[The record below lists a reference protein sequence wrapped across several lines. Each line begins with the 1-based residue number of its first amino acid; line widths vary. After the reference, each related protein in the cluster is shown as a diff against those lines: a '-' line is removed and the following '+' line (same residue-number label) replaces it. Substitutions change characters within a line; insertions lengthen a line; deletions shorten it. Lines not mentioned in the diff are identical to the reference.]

1 MCWVTNDLPI
11 SKGLK
16 QILFYQMN
24 NKVTL
29 TIKDLTIYTNN
40 KIPKSLIIRI

>member
-1 MCWVTNDLPI
+1 MCWVTNDLLE

-16 QILFYQMN
+16 QILFYQIN

-40 KIPKSLIIRI
+40 KISNSLIIRI